1 MSEKLTVA
9 GFQQMKREGKKIVA
23 VVCYD
28 YQAAQ
33 IVDRAGVDLVSVGDS
48 LGFRFLGQLTHLE
61 VTLDQMVLMCLAVSR
76 GVKRAAVSCDLPFG
90 PVQEGPAE
98 ALRAAIRLVK
108 EGHAEMVKVDGAAD
122 NPDVVKAVSR
132 AGIPVFAQFGF
143 TPQTSQAFGGFDK
156 ITDSIRSQFRQKL
169 VEEAKMLEEMGASC
183 LDLTNAGIELS
194 GVVARSVSIPVIG
207 GFNTGPETDGH
218 VTVLYSSIIG
228 YGVDGIDKE
237 SNRYA
242 NVGRTMFEATQAY
255 IDDVRSARLVK
266 GTTQRPLS

>member
-1 MSEKLTVA
+1 MAK
-9 GFQQMKREGKKIVA
+9 GR
-23 VVCYD
+23 
-28 YQAAQ
+28 
-33 IVDRAGVDLVSVGDS
+33 
-48 LGFRFLGQLTHLE
+48 
-61 VTLDQMVLMCLAVSR
+61 
-76 GVKRAAVSCDLPFG
+76 
-90 PVQEGPAE
+90 
-98 ALRAAIRLVK
+98 LRAAGGVVCRPADNGGLEVLLV
-108 EGHAEMVKVDGAAD
+108 GGAAD